1 MVVMKLSLKIERR
14 LGGAV
19 KAQVRL
25 RRQGRRKRGIMILLL
40 SGFEDGCIG
49 VKPLCEVRYELKRLR
64 SGREQLDL

>member
-25 RRQGRRKRGIMILLL
+25 RRQGRRKRGIMIL
-40 SGFEDGCIG
+40 FI
-49 VKPLCEVRYELKRLR
+49 VRI
-64 SGREQLDL
+64 